1 MVACSVR
8 TKDGTIRDWKEQ
20 STFCKKLDA
29 RRAAARIQFEERMG
43 GDGWRVGASFLH
55 RHRRLFTLTLK
66 PRRRATSPRARASAS
81 VRASARRAVLQY
93 GWYSWYFWGRG
104 TRPARAITSYT
115 ERASGGALDEH
126 AHMYM

>member
-55 RHRRLFTLTLK
+55 RIGRLFTLTLK
-66 PRRRATSPRARASAS
+66 PRKADFLVWEEGVP
-81 VRASARRAVLQY
+81 VHK
-93 GWYSWYFWGRG
+93 F
-104 TRPARAITSYT
+104 
-115 ERASGGALDEH
+115 
-126 AHMYM
+126 MYMQMS

>member
-55 RHRRLFTLTLK
+55 RIGRLFTLTLK
-66 PRRRATSPRARASAS
+66 PRIERRA
-81 VRASARRAVLQY
+81 
-93 GWYSWYFWGRG
+93 FF
-104 TRPARAITSYT
+104 
-115 ERASGGALDEH
+115 
-126 AHMYM
+126 AHSQV

>member
-20 STFCKKLDA
+20 STFCEKLDA

-66 PRRRATSPRARASAS
+66 PRRRATSPRARASACLRPPRCVT
-81 VRASARRAVLQY
+81 VRVV
-93 GWYSWYFWGRG
+93 
-104 TRPARAITSYT
+104 
-115 ERASGGALDEH
+115 
-126 AHMYM
+126 

>member
-55 RHRRLFTLTLK
+55 RIGRLFTLTAK
-66 PRRRATSPRARASAS
+66 PRIWAGTARQMRQGCGCNMQQTCLNSE
-81 VRASARRAVLQY
+81 AR
-93 GWYSWYFWGRG
+93 
-104 TRPARAITSYT
+104 
-115 ERASGGALDEH
+115 
-126 AHMYM
+126 

>member
-1 MVACSVR
+1 VR

-55 RHRRLFTLTLK
+55 RIGRLFTLTAK
-66 PRRRATSPRARASAS
+66 PRKSVKATS
-81 VRASARRAVLQY
+81 LNL
-93 GWYSWYFWGRG
+93 
-104 TRPARAITSYT
+104 T
-115 ERASGGALDEH
+115 
-126 AHMYM
+126 